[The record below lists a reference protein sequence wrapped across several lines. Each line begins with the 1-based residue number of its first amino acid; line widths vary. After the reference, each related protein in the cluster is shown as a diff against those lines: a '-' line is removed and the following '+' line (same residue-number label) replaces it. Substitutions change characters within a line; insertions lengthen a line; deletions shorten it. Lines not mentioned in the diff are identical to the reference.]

1 MMNQHMQLLDLLT
14 AYRRL
19 RVIAVA
25 CELGLFTHLA
35 KEPLTATELA
45 ERSGVKMDPLKVL
58 LEVCVS
64 SNLLGLEHGR
74 YTNKSI
80 ADTYLVDGQPL
91 YLGHAIHLFDSEATE
106 WQGLTGL
113 LRTGVL
119 PADMLVVEVEARR
132 FTLAMHGLG
141 ASGEAEALAE
151 VAPLDNCRDL
161 VDVGCGSGIYSIALC
176 RRFPELR
183 ATLIDR
189 DEVIA
194 TTQEIVTASGC
205 DNRISL
211 TVADIT
217 RSEYGRDRDA
227 ILLSDVLYLT
237 EEICLTLLRSAFRSL
252 APGGRLIVRGY
263 YSDPDHSHPLW
274 GALFDLARL
283 LCQDER
289 VPITHTRLRGWLTQV
304 GFTEI
309 EIARLTELSSFI
321 LAKKT

>member
-1 MMNQHMQLLDLLT
+1 MNQQMQLLDLLT
-14 AYRRL
+14 AHRRL

-35 KEPLTATELA
+35 KKPLTATELA
-45 ERSGVKMDPLKVL
+45 GRSGVKKDPLKVL

-64 SNLLGLEHGR
+64 CNLLGLKHGR

-80 ADTYLVDGQPL
+80 ADMYLVDGQPL
-91 YLGHAIHLFDSEATE
+91 YLGHVIHLFDSEATE
-106 WQGLTGL
+106 WQGLTEL

-119 PADMLVVEVEARR
+119 PADISEVDVGARR

-151 VAPLDNCRDL
+151 MAPLDNCRDL
-161 VDVGCGSGIYSIALC
+161 IDVGCGSGIYSIALC
-176 RRFPELR
+176 RRFPKLR

-189 DEVIA
+189 EEVIA
-194 TTQEIVTASGC
+194 TTQELVNASGC
-205 DNRISL
+205 VDRISL
-211 TVADIT
+211 TDADIT
-217 RSEYGRDRDA
+217 CSEYGHHRDA
-227 ILLSDVLYLT
+227 VLLSDVLYST

-263 YSDPDHSHPLW
+263 YSDPDSNHPLW
-274 GALFDLARL
+274 GALFDLKRL
-283 LCQDER
+283 LCHDER
-289 VPITHTRLRGWLTQV
+289 VPFTHTRLRDWIAQV

-309 EIARLTELSSFI
+309 EIARLTELSSLI
-321 LAKKT
+321 LAKKD

>member
-1 MMNQHMQLLDLLT
+1 MSHHIPLLDLLT

-25 CELGLFTHLA
+25 CELGLFTHIA
-35 KEPLTATELA
+35 KEPLTAAELA
-45 ERSGVKMDPLKVL
+45 ERSSVKMEPLKVL

-64 SNLLGLEHGR
+64 SNLLTLEQGR
-74 YTNKSI
+74 YANEPV

-309 EIARLTELSSFI
+309 EIAPLTELSSYI
-321 LAKKT
+321 LAKKV

>member
-1 MMNQHMQLLDLLT
+1 MLNQRMQLLDLLT
-14 AYRRL
+14 AHRRL

-35 KEPLTATELA
+35 KEPLTAVELA
-45 ERSGVKMDPLKVL
+45 ERSGVKADPLKVL

-64 SNLLGLEHGR
+64 SNLLGLEHGC

-80 ADTYLVDGQPL
+80 AEMYLVDGQPL
-91 YLGHAIHLFDSEATE
+91 YLGHVIHLFDSEATE
-106 WQGLTGL
+106 WQGLTEL
-113 LRTGVL
+113 LRTGLL
-119 PADMLVVEVEARR
+119 PADMSEVEVEARR

-176 RRFPELR
+176 RRFPKLR

-189 DEVIA
+189 EEVLA
-194 TTQEIVTASGC
+194 TTQEIVNVSGC
-205 DNRISL
+205 VDRISL
-211 TVADIT
+211 NAADIT
-217 RSEYGRDRDA
+217 RSDYGRHRDA
-227 ILLSDVLYLT
+227 VLLSDVLYST

-263 YSDPDHSHPLW
+263 YSDPDNSHPLW
-274 GALFDLARL
+274 GALFDLKRL
-283 LCQDER
+283 LCHDQR
-289 VPITHTRLRGWLTQV
+289 VPFTHTLLRGWLTQV

-309 EIARLTELSSFI
+309 EIAWLTELSSFI
-321 LAKKT
+321 LAKKA